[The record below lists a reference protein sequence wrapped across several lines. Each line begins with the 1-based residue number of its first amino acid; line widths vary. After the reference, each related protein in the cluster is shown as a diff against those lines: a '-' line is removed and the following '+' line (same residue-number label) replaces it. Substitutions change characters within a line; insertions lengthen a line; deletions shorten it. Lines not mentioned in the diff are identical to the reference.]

1 MRTFTAKTIE
11 EALEL
16 AVGELGVESASELV
30 YKVVEEKKGL
40 FKKVA
45 TIEVIEPIDEANYA
59 VEYLTTVIKAFDI
72 NPTITAEI
80 KEGMIFIDV
89 DSDHNSILIGKNGRT
104 LQALTEITKLA
115 AAVRFEK
122 RVHLLVDINNYK
134 EGRYRKVVSMAK
146 NVAKEVQRTK
156 VEAKLDPMP
165 ADERRRVHNA
175 LTKFSNI
182 KTESVGNGHRR
193 QIIIKYVG

>member
-193 QIIIKYVG
+193 QIIIKYVD

>member
-122 RVHLLVDINNYK
+122 RVHLLVDVNNYK

-193 QIIIKYVG
+193 QIIIKYVD